1 MGHPVPVVE
10 RAMEVQVAIRGLR
23 TQTHPLW
30 EAALATGNWTLLSEC
45 RALAG
50 TLRVAATQARRI
62 TGLAEARTTLA
73 DAAAAPQRGAGV
85 IADATQPAI
94 RRGRAA

>member
-50 TLRVAATQARRI
+50 TLKVAATQARRI
-62 TGLAEARTTLA
+62 TGLAEARCP
-73 DAAAAPQRGAGV
+73 DGIKAAGH
-85 IADATQPAI
+85 
-94 RRGRAA
+94 GRAA